1 MPKVH
6 YKALGQMYGLPN
18 KEKEMWYVVHYW
30 EFIEGIGD
38 CLRHHKFMD
47 KEDAEYFATSVNGNV
62 EITKGF

>member
-1 MPKVH
+1 
-6 YKALGQMYGLPN
+6 MYGLPN